1 MLFIVLES
9 LAVRYYSR
17 STSYTEATIL
27 SASNSVVGRIHG
39 WAAAAGDYFY
49 LARTNRL
56 LLDRIAELENAAAS
70 PAADTVSPAGAAVA
84 GKYSYMP
91 ARVTYNSV
99 GRRENYF
106 VLDRGAD
113 DGVEPDMAVLG
124 ADGSVAGYVLKASDR
139 FSVCMSVLSR
149 DFRAGGRIKGKEYFG
164 SVGWD
169 GRDPRRVVLSEVPT
183 YAPVEAGDTVVSAFS
198 ARFPPDMPIGVVE
211 RFEVG
216 ENNTAYDITVRL
228 FADMGRLRDVL
239 LVKYADRCELLE
251 LAEPFTE
258 LD

>member
-27 SASNSVVGRIHG
+27 SASNAVAGRVHR
-39 WAAAAGDYFY
+39 WTAAVGDYFA
-49 LARTNRL
+49 LGRKNRL
-56 LLDRIAELENAAAS
+56 LLDRIAELENAAAAT
-70 PAADTVSPAGAAVA
+70 PADTAACGTGIA
-84 GKYSYMP
+84 GKYRYLP

-124 ADGSVAGYVLKASDR
+124 ADGSVVGYVLKASDR

-149 DFRAGGRIKGKEYFG
+149 DFRAGGRIRGKEYFG

-169 GRDPRRVVLSEVPT
+169 GRDPRRVILSEVPT

-198 ARFPPDMPIGVVE
+198 ARFPPDVPIGVVE
-211 RFEVG
+211 RFEVD

-251 LAEPFTE
+251 LAEPFME
-258 LD
+258 MD